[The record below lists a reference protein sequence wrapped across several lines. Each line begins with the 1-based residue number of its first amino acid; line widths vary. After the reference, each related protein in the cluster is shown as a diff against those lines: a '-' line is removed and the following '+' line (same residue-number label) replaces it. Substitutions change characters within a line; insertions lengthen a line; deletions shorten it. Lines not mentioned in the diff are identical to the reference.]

1 MTIKETTWTISS
13 TDKKQHGKKE
23 KTFSFSAVTNYQIK
37 EENLIDLLIT
47 AGQGINYWGVVYV
60 NFIPNKA
67 YEEGYIDLEHEGGI
81 FINKNNLS
89 LESKLFCLDY
99 QCYEIES
106 KEEIEII
113 KDKTV
118 KDFIE
123 AFKKTLENPN
133 IRASLRNNIMEA
145 FANENYG
152 NLDAVDMDYIM
163 QKTIFG
169 ECVYG

>member
-1 MTIKETTWTISS
+1 MTIKETTWTVSS
-13 TDKKQHGKKE
+13 TNPKQHGTKE
-23 KTFSFSAVTNYQIK
+23 KVFSFSAVTNYQIK

-47 AGQGINYWGVVYV
+47 AGQGISYWGQVYV
-60 NFIPNKA
+60 NFIPNKP
-67 YEEGYIDLEHEGGI
+67 YEQGYLDIEHEGGI
-81 FINKNNLS
+81 YINRNNLS

-123 AFKKTLENPN
+123 AFKNTLENPN

>member
-1 MTIKETTWTISS
+1 MTIKQTTWTVSS
-13 TDKKQHGKKE
+13 TDPKQHGKKE
-23 KTFSFSAVTNYQIK
+23 NQYTFSCNSIYLIK
-37 EENLIDLLIT
+37 EKDLIDLLIT

-67 YEEGYIDLEHEGGI
+67 YEKGFIDLEHEGGI

-123 AFKKTLENPN
+123 AFKDILENPN
-133 IRASLRNNIMEA
+133 IRASLRTNIMEA
-145 FANENYG
+145 FANQNYG
-152 NLDAVDMDYIM
+152 NLDAVDLDYIM
-163 QKTIFG
+163 QRTIFG

>member
-1 MTIKETTWTISS
+1 MTIKQTTWTTASS
-13 TDKKQHGKKE
+13 NKKDHGKKK
-23 KTFSFSAVTNYQIK
+23 KTFSFTAKTNYEIK

-113 KDKTV
+113 KDKTL

-123 AFKKTLENPN
+123 AFKSTLENPN

-152 NLDAVDMDYIM
+152 NLDAIDMDYIM

-169 ECVYG
+169 QCVYG

>member
-13 TDKKQHGKKE
+13 TDKKQHGTKE

-60 NFIPNKA
+60 NFIPNKS
-67 YEEGYIDLEHEGGI
+67 YEQGYLDIEHEGGI

-133 IRASLRNNIMEA
+133 IRASLRTNIMEA

-169 ECVYG
+169 SCVYG

>member
-1 MTIKETTWTISS
+1 MTTTTK
-13 TDKKQHGKKE
+13 TKKTYSFTA
-23 KTFSFSAVTNYQIK
+23 KTKFQIK

-67 YEEGYIDLEHEGGI
+67 YEKGQIDLEHEGGL

-89 LESKLFCLDY
+89 LDSKLFCLDY
-99 QCYEIES
+99 QCYEIEDKS
-106 KEEIEII
+106 EIEII
-113 KDKTV
+113 KDKTL

-123 AFKKTLENPN
+123 AFKNTLENPN
-133 IRASLRNNIMEA
+133 IKASLKTNIMDA
-145 FANENYG
+145 FASENFG

-169 ECVYG
+169 KCVYG

>member
-1 MTIKETTWTISS
+1 MTTTT
-13 TDKKQHGKKE
+13 KKT
-23 KTFSFSAVTNYQIK
+23 KTYSFTAKTKYQIK

-67 YEEGYIDLEHEGGI
+67 YEQGYLDIEHEGGI

-123 AFKKTLENPN
+123 VFKKTLENPN

-169 ECVYG
+169 QCVYG